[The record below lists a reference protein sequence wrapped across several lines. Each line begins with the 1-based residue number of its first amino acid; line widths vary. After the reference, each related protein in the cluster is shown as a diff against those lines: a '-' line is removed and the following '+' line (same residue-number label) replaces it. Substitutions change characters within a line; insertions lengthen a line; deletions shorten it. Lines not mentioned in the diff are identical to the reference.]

1 MPTKAV
7 RIECD
12 ARRMASKGSLCFGIE
27 AKLWKINS
35 IFLLSLTLSLDDLN
49 LETRHAGR
57 TADLAEERRGLFY
70 VDGKLVSNI
79 KMECYNQRNK

>member
-12 ARRMASKGSLCFGIE
+12 ARRMASKGSLCFDIE
-27 AKLWKINS
+27 AKLWKI
-35 IFLLSLTLSLDDLN
+35 ILLSLTLSLDDLN